1 MLREFLIKN
10 NVKKRFNADS
20 RLNIF
25 INIKR
30 LFYKVF

>member
-10 NVKKRFNADS
+10 NIKKRFSADN
-20 RLNIF
+20 RLNIS
-25 INIKR
+25 IDVER